1 MKSIKSLLLIIIF
14 IFILSGCAKAN
25 IVMDIDSRGN
35 LTLTNNLLVD
45 NGEYESTID
54 VLKIDNENFSYNNY
68 TIEKITESS
77 QTGYKISKVL
87 GRINFLSANNGDSI
101 ELSKYATST
110 FEENKLFTS
119 KNRLLVYKYSAYFTI
134 DLTDIDKA
142 ASYLPIV
149 NTVSFNYNN
158 DISNI
163 KRMSTMSTSD
173 SILYNSEIDTTFE
186 LNSKLKVGK
195 NNATKKSNGS
205 YIWVLE
211 YGKVNVIEFDIYK
224 PNMSFIIIF
233 STLIIIG
240 LFAYILI
247 SSRNKKLNI
256 YNKVSVR
263 ESLDL
268 EFRNEKRS
276 EYRDIKYRSKHK
288 EVDQERLSSITGI
301 NDRLSN
307 VNGNINAYSNV
318 TTLDKLKEAITGDNK
333 KKDIVPLSEQVDPKF
348 KLIDENELRKNSDN
362 KFNVD
367 DKRNEK

>member
-35 LTLTNNLLVD
+35 VTLTNNLLVD

-233 STLIIIG
+233 STLT
-240 LFAYILI
+240 FPY
-247 SSRNKKLNI
+247 SSTQI
-256 YNKVSVR
+256 
-263 ESLDL
+263 
-268 EFRNEKRS
+268 
-276 EYRDIKYRSKHK
+276 
-288 EVDQERLSSITGI
+288 
-301 NDRLSN
+301 
-307 VNGNINAYSNV
+307 
-318 TTLDKLKEAITGDNK
+318 
-333 KKDIVPLSEQVDPKF
+333 
-348 KLIDENELRKNSDN
+348 
-362 KFNVD
+362 
-367 DKRNEK
+367 